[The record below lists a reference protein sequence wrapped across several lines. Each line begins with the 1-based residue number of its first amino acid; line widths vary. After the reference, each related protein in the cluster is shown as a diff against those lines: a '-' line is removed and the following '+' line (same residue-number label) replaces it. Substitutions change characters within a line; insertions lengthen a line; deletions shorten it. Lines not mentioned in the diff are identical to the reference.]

1 MVKNNVIRLLK
12 ANKIQFEIF
21 ELPKI
26 KLSAEET
33 AEILNISVSIVYKTI
48 ILKPDTPGK
57 PIAAIIPANRT
68 ADLKKIALTIHEKKV
83 HLPTPTEAENL
94 TGLQI
99 GGITA
104 IALLNKGFRIIVDQ
118 TSSSLEWFHISG
130 GQRGL
135 NIKLKVSDFI
145 SLTNATVVDISKP
158 EIN

>member
-1 MVKNNVIRLLK
+1 MVMNNVTRLLQ
-12 ANKIQFEIF
+12 ANKIQFETF

-33 AEILNISVSIVYKTI
+33 AKLLKIPVSIVYKTI
-48 ILKPDTPGK
+48 ILKPDVLGK
-57 PIAAIIPANRT
+57 PIAALIPANRT
-68 ADLKKIALTIHEKKV
+68 ADLKKIALTIQEKKV
-83 HLPTPTEAENL
+83 RFPTPTEAEKL

-104 IALLNKGFRIIVDQ
+104 IALLNKGFRIILDQ
-118 TSSSLEWFHISG
+118 TSSNLEWFHISG

-135 NIKLKVSDFI
+135 NIKLRVSDFI
-145 SLTNATVVDISKP
+145 SITNAKVADISNS

>member
-1 MVKNNVIRLLK
+1 MVKNNVTRLLQ
-12 ANKIQFEIF
+12 ANKIPFETF
-21 ELPKI
+21 ELPNI

-33 AEILNISVSIVYKTI
+33 AKLLNIPVSIVYKTI
-48 ILKPDTPGK
+48 IFKPDSPGK
-57 PIAAIIPANRT
+57 PIAALIPANRT

-83 HLPTPTEAENL
+83 HFPTPTEAEKL

-104 IALLNKGFRIIVDQ
+104 IALLNKGFRIILDQ

-135 NIKLKVSDFI
+135 NIKLKVSDFVSI
-145 SLTNATVVDISKP
+145 TNAQVADISNP